1 MISLLIH
8 RPKPVP
14 LNPFVVKNG
23 SDRNSKTCSVGTRS
37 LTCANAY
44 RAAVTGHDF
53 LTDPQ
58 TQACAAESLRGEKW
72 FEEVMRRL
80 IGHAAAGIRDRD
92 HQKFPAGIRIHPL
105 AAWEPQTP
113 PLPGHVRS

>member
-23 SDRNSKTCSVGTRS
+23 SDRNSKNCSVGTRS

-72 FEEVMRRL
+72 FRSEQQNLFRWHPVVDLCERVSSRRD
-80 IGHAAAGIRDRD
+80 G
-92 HQKFPAGIRIHPL
+92 
-105 AAWEPQTP
+105 
-113 PLPGHVRS
+113 S